1 MKTISRFNQST
12 EFETQERC
20 HIVEI
25 HNVETDPDCSIARAR
40 IEPGVTTCLH
50 KLTGIIERYV
60 ILSGHGEVMVAG
72 EDPVAVSAL
81 DVVVIAEGATQAIT
95 NTGTQDLVFICVCTP
110 RYRQERYVH
119 LE

>member
-1 MKTISRFNQST
+1 LNIISRFNHSD
-12 EFETQERC
+12 EFETPERC

-25 HNVETDPDCSIARAR
+25 HNNETDPDCSIARAR
-40 IEPGVTTCLH
+40 VEPGVTTCLH

-60 ILSGHGEVMVAG
+60 ILSGQAKVIVAG

-81 DVVVIAEGATQAIT
+81 DVVVIAEGVTQKIT
-95 NTGTQDLVFICVCTP
+95 NTGKQDLVFICICTP
-110 RYRQERYVH
+110 RYRQEHYVQ